1 MCTKELYDSKYDPL
15 SVSYTVLSGGEAFW
29 NSCFNKRTVLLNPRT
44 YMQIHTPTVVQV
56 KGGRWV
62 NETPPRSFWYVAVF
76 WNDFNFS
83 GKPSI
88 FLTRWGMIHGW
99 YCCRR
104 PVTSP
109 TMVVILVATLDLV
122 PRIRNQDKT
131 ARNDIFC
138 VLYLK
143 NSTWINTLHD
153 FSHNIYFYCWKNLK
167 KHVFSPQTGLTT
179 CYLWRHIS

>member
-1 MCTKELYDSKYDPL
+1 MGKRFEILVLTKKRFYLTLGRTCKFIPPPWYKWREGDGWMKPL
-15 SVSYTVLSGGEAFW
+15 RGVFDMLQF
-29 NSCFNKRTVLLNPRT
+29 
-44 YMQIHTPTVVQV
+44 
-56 KGGRWV
+56 
-62 NETPPRSFWYVAVF
+62 F

-88 FLTRWGMIHGW
+88 FLTRWGMFHGW
-99 YCCRR
+99 YCCKR

-109 TMVVILVATLDLV
+109 TMVVILAATLDLV